1 MQFETDRKSWRDT
14 APEGY
19 YTAEATTDYQALMI
33 LAVLQEFY
41 TEPEE
46 EDLKKLQKDADYLIR
61 YHTEQAKSSV
71 SGTDADMAG
80 QSTAMQRQWHSAIMS

>member
-1 MQFETDRKSWRDT
+1 
-14 APEGY
+14 
-19 YTAEATTDYQALMI
+19 MI

-61 YHTEQAKSSV
+61 YHTEQAKAVFPDRMQIWQV
-71 SGTDADMAG
+71 SG
-80 QSTAMQRQWHSAIMS
+80 QSTAMQRQWHSAVMS